1 MRLTIT
7 NKKASATVLC
17 KDLVAE
23 NRRVV
28 CLSAYGPTQEVRA
41 FAQILNLGQD
51 SSLESEEK
59 EGSGQVHIFQAYCPT
74 LPRIIPKMGVG
85 YSGLY
90 VLPESHAY
98 LIGNSTDECFGI
110 FSRILDQKEFVHR
123 DWYDELFPALT
134 EPLEVNIG
142 SKVCFRFHLDK
153 VKAEIPNRVRYGGL
167 KIPPATAHFTIA
179 KEEKTQGEGDRP

>member
-17 KDLVAE
+17 MDLIAD

-28 CLSAYGPTQEVRA
+28 CLCAYGPTQEVRA

-51 SSLESEEK
+51 SILESEEK
-59 EGSGQVHIFQAYCPT
+59 KGMGQVHIFQAYCPT
-74 LPRIIPKMGVG
+74 LPQIIPKLGEG

-98 LIGNSTDECFGI
+98 LIGNSTEECFGI

-123 DWYDELFPALT
+123 NWYGELFPALT

-142 SKVCFRFHLDK
+142 RKVCFRFHLDK

-179 KEEKTQGEGDRP
+179 RELQEDHENLH

>member
-74 LPRIIPKMGVG
+74 LPRLIPKMGEG

-98 LIGNSTDECFGI
+98 LIGNSRDECFGI

-123 DWYDELFPALT
+123 DWYGELFPALT

-167 KIPPATAHFTIA
+167 KIPAATAHFTIA

>member
-17 KDLVAE
+17 QDLIAD

-28 CLSAYGPTQEVRA
+28 CLSAYGPSQEVRA
-41 FAQILNLGQD
+41 FAQILNLGQETT
-51 SSLESEEK
+51 LESEEQ
-59 EGSGQVHIFQAYCPT
+59 EGGSQVHIYHAYCPT
-74 LPRIIPKMGVG
+74 LPRIIPKMGEG

-90 VLPESHAY
+90 VLPGTHAF
-98 LIGNSTDECFGI
+98 LIGNSTEECFGI

-123 DWYDELFPALT
+123 DWYAELFPVLT
-134 EPLEVNIG
+134 APVEVSIG
-142 SKVCFRFHLDK
+142 SKVCFRYHLDK
-153 VKAEIPNRVRYGGL
+153 VKAEIPNRVRFGGL

-179 KEEKTQGEGDRP
+179 KEAQDGQGTVLH

>member
-17 KDLVAE
+17 KDFIAD

-28 CLSAYGPTQEVRA
+28 CLSAYGPSQEIRA

-51 SSLESEEK
+51 STIESEER
-59 EGSGQVHIFQAYCPT
+59 EGSSQVRIYYAYCPT
-74 LPRIIPKMGVG
+74 LPRIIPKVAEG

-90 VLPESHAY
+90 VLPDTHSF
-98 LIGNSTDECFGI
+98 LIGNSTEDCFGI
-110 FSRILDQKEFVHR
+110 FARILDQQEFVHR
-123 DWYDELFPALT
+123 DWYAELFPVLT
-134 EPLEVNIG
+134 EPVAVDIG
-142 SKVCFRFHLDK
+142 SKVCFRFHHDK
-153 VKAEIPNRVRYGGL
+153 VKAEIPNRVRFGGL

-179 KEEKTQGEGDRP
+179 KEAQDGQGTVSH